1 MIASEVVETKQS
13 MIDLKKLGNISL
25 FSNQTVASTAS
36 NVSVSKNKANE
47 IFVDIY
53 EKINILFNSSGYII
67 NSSIDGCIQMKSYL
81 NGNPALKLILNE
93 DIAMAE
99 ANTTGSVVL
108 DDCNFH
114 ESVNYSEF
122 LVNKSLRID
131 PPEGEFVVM
140 NYRITADFN
149 APFKVFAFF

>member
-1 MIASEVVETKQS
+1 MTNTSHIKPLIASEVVEQKQS
-13 MIDLKKLGNISL
+13 LLDLKKLGNLSI
-25 FSNQTVASTAS
+25 FSNQTVSSTAS

-81 NGNPALKLILNE
+81 NGNPALKLMLNE
-93 DIAMAE
+93 DITMAE
-99 ANTTGSVVL
+99 SNTPGTVIL

-114 ESVNYSEF
+114 
-122 LVNKSLRID
+122 
-131 PPEGEFVVM
+131 
-140 NYRITADFN
+140 
-149 APFKVFAFF
+149 

>member
-1 MIASEVVETKQS
+1 M
-13 MIDLKKLGNISL
+13 
-25 FSNQTVASTAS
+25 
-36 NVSVSKNKANE
+36 SVSKNKANE

-93 DIAMAE
+93 DITMADS
-99 ANTTGSVVL
+99 NVVGTVVL

-114 ESVNYSEF
+114 ESVNYS
-122 LVNKSLRID
+122 
-131 PPEGEFVVM
+131 
-140 NYRITADFN
+140 
-149 APFKVFAFF
+149 